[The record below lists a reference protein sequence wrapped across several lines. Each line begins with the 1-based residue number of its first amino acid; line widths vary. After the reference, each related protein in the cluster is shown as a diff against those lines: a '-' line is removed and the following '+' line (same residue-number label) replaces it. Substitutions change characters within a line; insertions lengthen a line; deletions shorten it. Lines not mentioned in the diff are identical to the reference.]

1 MQTAAIV
8 TVGTELVEGLRT
20 DTNGPAI
27 ARELSKL
34 GFNVQKIIS
43 VGDDKLILSEVFKD
57 VCSQYDLVVS
67 TGGLGPT
74 HDDVT
79 RDAASL
85 ALGLDLYE
93 DEKVK
98 QSLQLY
104 ARRYSDSAIASEIY
118 SQALVLEG
126 AMLLDAIAGT
136 APGQISPTPAGRLLL
151 LPGPPKECM
160 PLLAEFTK
168 TLPNEEAFSI
178 DFSIFGL
185 NETEVQHTV
194 QPLLTD
200 YPGIGFTVL
209 ASPVEVHAI
218 LFGGVRGGLALTKSA
233 ADLREVLGDYIFS
246 EDGVSLAQC
255 VLDLAGQAGLTIG
268 TAESC
273 TGGLVVG
280 ALTEIPGS
288 SKVVKGGIVS
298 YSNDVKVTQLGV
310 SEESL
315 SAWGAVSAQVASEMA
330 SGARERLG
338 VDIAIA
344 ITGIAGP
351 EGGTSHKPVGTVWFA
366 LATKDGVQTVKR
378 QRGGNRGAVRLQA
391 VSTALDLMRR
401 ELKGLPLESD
411 RDDRVHRSTLHP

>member
-1 MQTAAIV
+1 MQTAAII
-8 TVGTELVEGLRT
+8 TIGTELVEGLRA

-34 GFNVQKIIS
+34 GFDVQKVIS
-43 VGDDKLILSEVFKD
+43 VGDDKIILSEVFKD
-57 VCSQYDLVVS
+57 VCAHYDLVVS

-93 DEKVK
+93 NENVK
-98 QSLQLY
+98 QSLQFY
-104 ARRYSDSAIASEIY
+104 ARRYGDSAIVSEIY

-136 APGQISPTPAGRLLL
+136 APGQVASTPAGKLLL

-168 TLPNEEAFSI
+168 TLPNEQAHNV

-185 NETEVQHTV
+185 TETEVQHTV

-200 YPGIGFTVL
+200 YPEIGFTVL

-218 LFGGVRGGLALTKSA
+218 LFGGAKGGLALAQA
-233 ADLREVLGDYIFS
+233 ADALREALGEYIFS
-246 EDGVSLAQC
+246 EEGVSLAQC
-255 VLDLAGQAGLTIG
+255 VLDLANQAGLTIG

-273 TGGLVVG
+273 TGGLAVG

-298 YSNDVKVTQLGV
+298 YSNDVKETQLGV
-310 SEESL
+310 SGEIL
-315 SAWGAVSAQVASEMA
+315 SAWGAVSSQVASEMA
-330 SGARERLG
+330 SGARDRLD

-351 EGGTSHKPVGTVWFA
+351 DGGTPDKPVGTVWFG
-366 LATKDGVQTVKR
+366 LATKDGVRTVMR
-378 QRGGNRGAVRLQA
+378 LRGGTRGAIRLQS
-391 VSTALDLMRR
+391 VSTAL
-401 ELKGLPLESD
+401 
-411 RDDRVHRSTLHP
+411 